1 MSGEASR
8 AFESRAPM
16 IETISG
22 EATALCQAGRGRLTG
37 HSAGQWT
44 STGPWFR
51 LIGPYTA
58 ERRDDVRQAA
68 ARVRSEFEERA
79 THPTAEASE
88 SKLLSLSDSDDSD
101 EELTAL

>member
-16 IETISG
+16 VETISG

-44 STGPWFR
+44 STRPWFR
-51 LIGPYTA
+51 LIAQHG
-58 ERRDDVRQAA
+58 RLRDDV
-68 ARVRSEFEERA
+68 SPP
-79 THPTAEASE
+79 H
-88 SKLLSLSDSDDSD
+88 LG
-101 EELTAL
+101 

>member
-44 STGPWFR
+44 STRPWFR
-51 LIGPYTA
+51 LMSVHGRTT
-58 ERRDDVRQAA
+58 RRC
-68 ARVRSEFEERA
+68 
-79 THPTAEASE
+79 EAS
-88 SKLLSLSDSDDSD
+88 SGANSRNARRTRRPKHLKASC
-101 EELTAL
+101 